1 MYFAPLLNKSSR
13 GVAWGE
19 VGRLNRHMAQSGAKW
34 QSDEEGPQG
43 SPAPVFIG
51 ESRHPVDPK
60 NRVFLPKRF
69 QAGLPLDDEGNR
81 AGVLMRGLDGCIF
94 LFTKEGHR
102 KATSMVNMEA
112 FASRE
117 QRSRQRAL
125 LRSGHEFTLDAS
137 GRLLLPAPLIKLAGI
152 ERDVVQVGVGGRVE
166 IWSADRW
173 DAMEAETE
181 AAFEEFENHITGKSG
196 GQGG

>member
-1 MYFAPLLNKSSR
+1 M
-13 GVAWGE
+13 
-19 VGRLNRHMAQSGAKW
+19 
-34 QSDEEGPQG
+34 
-43 SPAPVFIG
+43 
-51 ESRHPVDPK
+51 
-60 NRVFLPKRF
+60 
-69 QAGLPLDDEGNR
+69 
-81 AGVLMRGLDGCIF
+81 
-94 LFTKEGHR
+94 
-102 KATSMVNMEA
+102 
-112 FASRE
+112 
-117 QRSRQRAL
+117 
-125 LRSGHEFTLDAS
+125 RSGHEFTLDAS